1 MSRRNLPHLAQR
13 LFNVPLAITP
23 GKLEVVIAALADR
36 FGVSQLFGANGQ
48 PMAFD
53 SEWWDS
59 DDAREAR
66 VDNGY
71 DVIQGVAVIPVTGT
85 LVAKLGSIRPWSGM
99 TGYDSIRGAL
109 SIALADP
116 DVKAIAFDMES
127 PGGEV
132 SGCFDLVDAIYKARG
147 EKPMW
152 SILSESAYSACYAL
166 ASATDR
172 IIVPRT
178 GGVGSV
184 GVICA
189 CVDFSRAMDKAGI
202 QVELITFGE
211 RKADG
216 SEYRPLSKEARA
228 RFQADVDI
236 MGNLFVDT
244 VARNRG
250 LDRAEVRNTEASTFM
265 DANGVEIGFADEVM
279 APNDAFRALL
289 DEIT

>member
-23 GKLEVVIAALADR
+23 GKLEVVIAAMADR
-36 FGVSQLFGANGQ
+36 FGVAQLFGANGQ

-66 VDNGY
+66 IDNGY
-71 DVIQGVAVIPVTGT
+71 DVVQGVAVIPVTGT
-85 LVAKLGSIRPWSGM
+85 LVAKLGSVRPWSGM

-132 SGCFDLVDAIYKARG
+132 AGCFDLVDAIYGARG

-152 SILSESAYSACYAL
+152 SILSEAAYSACYAL

-178 GGVGSV
+178 GGTGSV

-202 QVELITFGE
+202 QVELITFGD

-228 RFQADVDI
+228 RFQADVDK

-265 DANGVEIGFADEVM
+265 GADGVEIGFADEVL

-289 DEIT
+289 DEIS